1 MLRCSIQTP
10 PTNTLSKTGQAND
23 FLLKG
28 VGVGSYFKSK
38 FWKQIPVDQKGE
50 EKIKINKSD
59 KKNCHL
65 D

>member
-23 FLLKG
+23 FLG
-28 VGVGSYFKSK
+28 VGLGSYFKSK

-59 KKNCHL
+59 MYNKQNL
-65 D
+65 T